1 MAYKVFLDTNII
13 VDFLQPVRPFHQ
25 DAQEL
30 FLNLSKDIF
39 TAYIS
44 ETVITTTPYLIRK
57 NYTSD
62 ELNTIL
68 KNLNRKLKILSCT
81 NLHIFAAL
89 QKQRPDF
96 EDALLYEIALHH
108 QMDYF
113 VTSNIRDFKKIQQPD
128 LPVIRARELNK
139 ILAQQK

>member
-13 VDFLQPVRPFHQ
+13 IDFLQPVRPFHA
-25 DAQEL
+25 DAQAL

-39 TAYIS
+39 SGYIS

-57 NYTSD
+57 NYGAD

-68 KNLNRKLKILSCT
+68 KNLNQKLKILTCT
-81 NLHIFAAL
+81 NLHVSAAL
-89 QKQRPDF
+89 QKQPPDF

-113 VTSNIRDFKKIQQPD
+113 ITSNTKDYKKIQEAS
-128 LPVIRARELNK
+128 LPVIRAKEFNK
-139 ILAQQK
+139 ILME

>member
-13 VDFLQPVRPFHQ
+13 VDFLQPVRPFHE

-68 KNLNRKLKILSCT
+68 KSLNQKLKILSCT
-81 NLHIFAAL
+81 NLHVLAAL
-89 QKQRPDF
+89 QRQPPDF

-128 LPVIRARELNK
+128 LPVIRAKELNK
-139 ILAQQK
+139 ILVQ

>member
-13 VDFLQPVRPFHQ
+13 VDFLQPVRPFHE

-39 TAYIS
+39 TVYIS

-57 NYTSD
+57 NYSSD

-68 KNLNRKLKILSCT
+68 KNLNLKLKILSCT
-81 NLHIFAAL
+81 NLHVLAAL
-89 QKQRPDF
+89 QKQPPDF

-139 ILAQQK
+139 ILAR